1 MDLELPGG
9 RRLRA
14 GQTASPAQLAHI
26 LAELQDTASD
36 AGGGAETAYLPAGA
50 DGDRESLEAQ
60 WAALSESAGA
70 GFRRAAEDGVG
81 AAVFRA
87 GSAGLLVIPP
97 FPLNMAAAQGE
108 PGIIREPGI
117 NGAPLLALL
126 ARDYTV
132 GVALLR
138 LGRYAIAVYEGRR
151 LLASKTDTRYV
162 KGRHHAGGTSQRR
175 FQRVREWQI
184 HRLYAEAAGVVQRQ
198 WQPHLSRLDYVA
210 LGGEAA
216 TLAGFVK
223 ECPLLGRLAPITLR
237 RRLAVR
243 EPSRAALDDSVKTAL
258 YQCRLYPLAPP

>member
-9 RRLRA
+9 RRLQA

-26 LAELQDTASD
+26 LAELRDLAPAPGGGPETVYLPTGADPQSLAAQWPALPELSD
-36 AGGGAETAYLPAGA
+36 AA
-50 DGDRESLEAQ
+50 
-60 WAALSESAGA
+60 
-70 GFRRAAEDGVG
+70 FRRAADTGTG
-81 AAVFRA
+81 AALFRA
-87 GSAGLLVIPP
+87 GAAGLLVIPP
-97 FPLNMAAAQGE
+97 FPLTMAAAQ
-108 PGIIREPGI
+108 REPGI

-198 WQPHLSRLDYVA
+198 WQPWLSRLDYVA

-223 ECPLLGRLAPITLR
+223 ECPLLERLAPITLR

-243 EPSRAALDDSVKTAL
+243 EPGRAALDDSVKTAL
-258 YQCRLYPLAPP
+258 YQCRLYPLASP